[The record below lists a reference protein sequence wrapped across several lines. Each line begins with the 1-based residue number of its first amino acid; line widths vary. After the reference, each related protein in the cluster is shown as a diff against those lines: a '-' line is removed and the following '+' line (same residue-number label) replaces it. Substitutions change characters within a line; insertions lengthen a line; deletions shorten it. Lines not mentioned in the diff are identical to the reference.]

1 MRKRIGLT
9 AFARRVANLGPELE
23 KTVGLGLQDAGIELK
38 REVVREIDRAKP
50 FPAVDQGLLRASV
63 SMRTTK
69 RTVVIGVDAP
79 HADAIENGTRP
90 FFPPIEPLIGWV
102 KRKGFATGRDRR
114 GRFANREAQAR
125 SIAYAVQQK
134 IGRDGIEP
142 RHYMRKAWARFR
154 ARKVAERCIARRL
167 EALARRGRK

>member
-1 MRKRIGLT
+1 MRKRVSLT
-9 AFARRVANLGPELE
+9 AFARRVANLGPDLE
-23 KTVGLGLQDAGIELK
+23 ATVGLGLQDAAAELK

-50 FPAVDQGLLRASV
+50 YPAVDQAILRSSV
-63 SMRTTK
+63 EIRTTK
-69 RTVVIGVDAP
+69 RSAVVAVNAP

-90 FFPPIEPLIGWV
+90 FFPPIEPLIAWV
-102 KRKGFATGRDRR
+102 KRKGFASGRDRR
-114 GRFANREAQAR
+114 GRFSNRDAQAR

-134 IGRDGIEP
+134 IGRDGIAP

-167 EALARRGRK
+167 DTLARRGKL